1 MSADFGGASATTAL
15 FSVGGVLSLPS
26 SKDADT
32 GLVSGI
38 SGSFGGWLCI
48 VISSREMIATDTAF
62 VVIFFFNIDFSL
74 RHKKLTTVIE
84 LFLKTVAFVV
94 LQFSCQLHSKP
105 KALDK
110 ARLAL
115 IVTNHFEFINNLQ
128 DCFSICF

>member
-62 VVIFFFNIDFSL
+62 VVILIFFFNIDFSL

-84 LFLKTVAFVV
+84 NVLKTVVV
-94 LQFSCQLHSKP
+94 IFQFCSQFHSKTEALN
-105 KALDK
+105 KAC
-110 ARLAL
+110 LAL
-115 IVTNHFEFINNLQ
+115 IVANHSQRINNA
-128 DCFSICF
+128 